1 MSLLGVVS
9 DRDGIVFAQAADMI
23 LLDDNFA
30 SIVAGVEE
38 GRLIFDNL
46 KKSICYTLTSNIPEI
61 SPFLCWI
68 VFLTPMPLSTVL
80 ILAIDLGT
88 DMVPAISMAYEDA
101 EADIMKRCDLRV
113 LKYSCDSCPSHHEVG
128 SFISI
133 FEAIRT
139 PRRPPRNAATD
150 HLVTGKLMCLAYLQI
165 GIMQAL
171 AGFYAWMLVLNDY
184 GFPPVVLIG
193 NPGAT
198 APTGKLG
205 FFADQ
210 VMYCKYNGGPY
221 LRVLSCPRAWFL
233 RRF

>member
-1 MSLLGVVS
+1 MKRVPKHRGNA
-9 DRDGIVFAQAADMI
+9 RNRRHTQADMI

-101 EADIMKRCDLRV
+101 EADIMKR
-113 LKYSCDSCPSHHEVG
+113 
-128 SFISI
+128 
-133 FEAIRT
+133 
-139 PRRPPRNAATD
+139 PPRNAACYRCGNQSSRRRRLGASFD
-150 HLVTGKLMCLAYLQI
+150 AIDAILASRRVRAVSLSRHRCLQLKL
-165 GIMQAL
+165 
-171 AGFYAWMLVLNDY
+171 
-184 GFPPVVLIG
+184 
-193 NPGAT
+193 
-198 APTGKLG
+198 
-205 FFADQ
+205 
-210 VMYCKYNGGPY
+210 
-221 LRVLSCPRAWFL
+221 
-233 RRF
+233 

>member
-1 MSLLGVVS
+1 MSAFGRDSVRTAPKMNPWHRAMATSRVDGVRS
-9 DRDGIVFAQAADMI
+9 TQAADMI

-101 EADIMKRCDLRV
+101 EADIMKR
-113 LKYSCDSCPSHHEVG
+113 
-128 SFISI
+128 
-133 FEAIRT
+133 
-139 PRRPPRNAATD
+139 PPRNAATD
-150 HLVTGKLMCLAYLQI
+150 HLVTCTDA
-165 GIMQAL
+165 AS
-171 AGFYAWMLVLNDY
+171 
-184 GFPPVVLIG
+184 
-193 NPGAT
+193 T
-198 APTGKLG
+198 
-205 FFADQ
+205 
-210 VMYCKYNGGPY
+210 
-221 LRVLSCPRAWFL
+221 
-233 RRF
+233 

>member
-1 MSLLGVVS
+1 
-9 DRDGIVFAQAADMI
+9 MI

-101 EADIMKRCDLRV
+101 EADIMKR
-113 LKYSCDSCPSHHEVG
+113 
-128 SFISI
+128 
-133 FEAIRT
+133 
-139 PRRPPRNAATD
+139 PPRNAACYRCGNQSSRRRRLGASFD
-150 HLVTGKLMCLAYLQI
+150 AI
-165 GIMQAL
+165 DA
-171 AGFYAWMLVLNDY
+171 
-184 GFPPVVLIG
+184 FP
-193 NPGAT
+193 T
-198 APTGKLG
+198 
-205 FFADQ
+205 
-210 VMYCKYNGGPY
+210 
-221 LRVLSCPRAWFL
+221 SC
-233 RRF
+233 

>member
-1 MSLLGVVS
+1 MST
-9 DRDGIVFAQAADMI
+9 QAADMI

-101 EADIMKRCDLRV
+101 EADIMKR
-113 LKYSCDSCPSHHEVG
+113 
-128 SFISI
+128 
-133 FEAIRT
+133 
-139 PRRPPRNAATD
+139 PPRNAACYRCGNQPVIFASTASGSVVRRHRRDPRCLGTD
-150 HLVTGKLMCLAYLQI
+150 VFGPNA
-165 GIMQAL
+165 
-171 AGFYAWMLVLNDY
+171 
-184 GFPPVVLIG
+184 
-193 NPGAT
+193 AT
-198 APTGKLG
+198 TAERCTRPSMERNTS
-205 FFADQ
+205 
-210 VMYCKYNGGPY
+210 N
-221 LRVLSCPRAWFL
+221 
-233 RRF
+233 